1 MREIFK
7 RIEGEEEVNIEV
19 YLDAKEHSE
28 FKPWIFSVFIKY
40 DSFNDSEDGLDAFF
54 ETKESLIIALELDEK
69 TVYVGNRLVGEWS
82 ELYFYSEDSKGLE
95 ANTANVLKPTKY
107 VYQANVVK
115 DSDWEFFQ
123 YNIFPSD
130 LELCLMQSK
139 KIVEHLEDEGDKI
152 SSPREVEHYASFET
166 PTQKDRFVKNACEQG
181 FEFKDDISGDDI
193 EHGVALVKTH
203 NVTMDEL
210 ENVITPLIKL
220 IQAENGEY
228 ELWSTTLQDEDN

>member
-7 RIEGEEEVNIEV
+7 RTEGEEEVSIEV
-19 YLDAKEHSE
+19 FLDAKEHSE
-28 FKPWIFSVFIKY
+28 FKPWILSVFIRY
-40 DSFNDSEDGLDAFF
+40 DSFNDENDGLDSFF
-54 ETKESLIIALELDEK
+54 ETKESLIIDMELDEK

-95 ANTANVLKPTKY
+95 AQVANTLKPTKY

-115 DSDWEFFQ
+115 DAEWEFFQ
-123 YNIFPSD
+123 YNIFPTD
-130 LELCLMQSK
+130 LELCLMQSQ
-139 KIVEHLEDEGDKI
+139 KIVEHLEDEGDNI
-152 SSPREVEHYASFET
+152 SVAREVEHYASFET
-166 PTQKDRFVKNACEQG
+166 PTQKDRFVKNASEEG
-181 FEFKDDISGDDI
+181 FEYKDDISGEDI

-210 ENVITPLIKL
+210 EKVITPLIKL

-228 ELWSTTLQDEDN
+228 ELWSTTLQE